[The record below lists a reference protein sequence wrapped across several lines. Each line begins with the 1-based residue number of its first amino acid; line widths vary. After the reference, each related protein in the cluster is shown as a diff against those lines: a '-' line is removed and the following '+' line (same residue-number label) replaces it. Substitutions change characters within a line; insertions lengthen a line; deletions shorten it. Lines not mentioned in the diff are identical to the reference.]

1 VSGAQRRRGGASL
14 SRTNAVSSLED
25 SSPSPKGLLALAIAQ
40 GKSIADWAIKNDVA
54 ERTAYRWARDPNV
67 RAKVASCRRHLV
79 DEALGVMS
87 SQVTKAAAGIAA
99 LSENAVSE
107 SVKLAAL
114 RAIFSNMMAV
124 SEFSTLEE
132 RMTRIEER
140 LDERDRNSRLTG

>member
-1 VSGAQRRRGGASL
+1 
-14 SRTNAVSSLED
+14 VSSLED

-54 ERTAYRWARDPNV
+54 ERTAYRWARDPKV

-87 SQVTKAAAGIAA
+87 SQVTKAAAGIAT